1 MGRLTCCSAGLLLL
15 LALTGPGT
23 AAEAPLT
30 PALPKPSAVELVE
43 DLRILS
49 LVNALGPTREQT
61 AKLAEVAQTAKDE
74 LEKLDAEL
82 KQRLEKERDRLTDA
96 RSRLLRGGKTPA
108 STDAQLATANASIQT
123 TRAARVETLLQSLTA
138 KVQRILTPEQA
149 ALIESDLAPSFDQPW
164 RAYARVI
171 GGGNGGGSR
180 NSARLPADPGKWLQ
194 ELRDLRT
201 DSAEGD
207 PKTEIEDF
215 GKKMS
220 RGLTPGTTLYDQT
233 VAQAKT
239 FATQVLSLPPN
250 VFAQREA
257 ELARLVAKQEQN
269 TRNEQR
275 AAQGKPAERF
285 DAYRWFVEEVIVSPR
300 AIADLRDRAR
310 TQ

>member
-1 MGRLTCCSAGLLLL
+1 MRRLACCCTGLLLV
-15 LALTGPGT
+15 LAASKGSS
-23 AAEAPLT
+23 AAET
-30 PALPKPSAVELVE
+30 PSPPPPPKPTAVELVE

-49 LVNALGPTREQT
+49 LVNALRPSKDQNL
-61 AKLAEVAQTAKDE
+61 KLAEVAQTAKDE

-96 RSRLLRGGKTPA
+96 RSRLLRGGATPA
-108 STDAQLATANASIQT
+108 STDAQLATASANVQT
-123 TRAARVETLLQSLTA
+123 TRAARVETLLQNLTA
-138 KVQRILTPEQA
+138 RVQRILTPQQA
-149 ALIESDLAPSFDQPW
+149 AVIEADLAPSFDQPW
-164 RAYARVI
+164 RGYARVI
-171 GGGNGGGSR
+171 GGTGGGSR

-207 PKTEIEDF
+207 PKTEIDDF

-257 ELARLVAKQEQN
+257 ELARLVAKQELN

-300 AIADLRDRAR
+300 ASTDLRDRSDN
-310 TQ
+310 Q